1 MTAIEKLENTAILRC
16 YNTNDA
22 LRAATEC
29 ELLASL
35 NAAKHDGGAGVILV
49 DGQSCYV
56 EGSEVSDQTIVEL
69 IGRNGFAYIAE
80 LISMLP
86 TGEGYY
92 IVGKYIVL
100 SEDHK
105 TVCRTICSATKTNIA
120 AFQ

>member
-1 MTAIEKLENTAILRC
+1 MTAIEKLENAAILRC
-16 YNTNDA
+16 YNTNNA
-22 LRAATEC
+22 LRAATNC
-29 ELLASL
+29 ELSDSL
-35 NAAKHDGGAGVILV
+35 EAAKHDGGAGVILV

-56 EGSEVSDQTIVEL
+56 EGSDVSDATIVEL
-69 IGRNGFAYIAE
+69 IGKNGFAYIAE

-105 TVCRTICSATKTNIA
+105 TVYRTICSATKANIES
-120 AFQ
+120 FK